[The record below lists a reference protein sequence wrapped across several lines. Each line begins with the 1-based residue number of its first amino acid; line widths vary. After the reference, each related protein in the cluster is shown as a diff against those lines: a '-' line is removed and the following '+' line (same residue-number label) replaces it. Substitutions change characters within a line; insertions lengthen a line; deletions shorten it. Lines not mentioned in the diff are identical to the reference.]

1 VNLRAAVHDGVVPRG
16 QAGRR
21 LALAALVDS
30 AGTGMFLTVSAVYFT
45 GQVGLAPAEVGVG
58 LSAAGLAGLVASVP
72 IGVLGDRFGPGRVYV
87 ALQLWRGLGYAAY
100 TLVSGFPGFVAV
112 ASIIEVGDAALPAIA
127 QAVVGL
133 AVPPEQRVETLAKV
147 RALRNA
153 GFGLGAGLATAV
165 LAQGSRPAFVAL
177 VLGTAGAVLLG
188 AALLSQGGLTRL
200 RTPPVVAHR
209 FGFASSP
216 PHLAA
221 ALLNGILSIHMTLL
235 FVALPL
241 WIAGHTRVPVV
252 LIGPLVAL
260 NTVMAVALQARFSI
274 RAGRLGGAV
283 DCMARAGF
291 ALAGFGVLA
300 LLMGRFQVA
309 GIAALMAVLATVALT
324 CGELWQS
331 AAGWQI
337 SYALSRRDRQTEH
350 LATFQLGTAL
360 QAIVGPAVVV
370 GMIFP
375 SELGWVCFA
384 LVTAGAGLL
393 VRPAVRAAGSEVG
406 L

>member
-1 VNLRAAVHDGVVPRG
+1 MTLRAFVREGVVPRS

-45 GQVGLAPAEVGVG
+45 RQVGLAPAQVGVG
-58 LSAAGLAGLVASVP
+58 LSVAAVAGLLASVP
-72 IGVLGDRFGPGRVYV
+72 IGALGDRFGPGRVYV

-133 AVPPEQRVETLAKV
+133 AVPREERIETLARV

-153 GFGLGAGLATAV
+153 GFGLGAALATAV
-165 LAQGSRPAFVAL
+165 LAVGSRQAFLAL
-177 VLGTAGAVLLG
+177 VLGTAGAVILG
-188 AALLSQGGLTRL
+188 AALLSRAGLARL
-200 RTPPVVAHR
+200 RDLPVVAPR
-209 FGFASSP
+209 FGFASNP
-216 PHLAA
+216 PLLAA
-221 ALLNGILSIHMTLL
+221 ALLNGVLCIHVTLL

-241 WIAGHTRVPVV
+241 WIANHTRVPVV
-252 LIGPLVAL
+252 LVGPLVAL
-260 NTVMAVALQARFSI
+260 NTVMAVALQARFSV

-300 LLMGRFQVA
+300 LLMGQIQIV
-309 GIAALMAVLATVALT
+309 GIAAPLAVLATVLLT

-331 AAGWQI
+331 AGGWQI
-337 SYALSRRDRQTEH
+337 SYALARRDRQVEY
-350 LATFQLGTAL
+350 LATFQLGTGL

-375 SELGWVCFA
+375 SELGWLCFA
-384 LVTAGAGLL
+384 LVMAGAGLL